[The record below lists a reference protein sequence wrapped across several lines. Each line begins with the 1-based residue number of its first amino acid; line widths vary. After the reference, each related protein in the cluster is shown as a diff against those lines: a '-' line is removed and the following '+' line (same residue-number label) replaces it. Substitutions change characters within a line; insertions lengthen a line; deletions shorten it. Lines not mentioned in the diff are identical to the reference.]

1 MRVFKEGTKTPEELE
16 YEKQFIERATRAE
29 KHNVSKN
36 YSLPI
41 TKKWKWGIRRKA
53 IPIYRVD
60 NKTKEILESFC
71 SMNAAAASI
80 GMRGDN
86 FSTAMM
92 DRPIYKPVLI
102 KGKWFI
108 KQSHYENWKK
118 EKV

>member
-16 YEKQFIERATRAE
+16 YEKQFVERATKAAE
-29 KHNVSKN
+29 HNVSKN

-41 TKKWKWGIRRKA
+41 TKKWKWAIRRKA

-60 NKTKEILESFC
+60 NKTKEILESFS
-71 SMNAAAASI
+71 SMNLAAASI
-80 GMRGDN
+80 NMRGDN
-86 FSTAMM
+86 FSAMMM

-108 KQSHYENWKK
+108 KQSHYGKWK
-118 EKV
+118 EGKV